1 MTQMLA
7 TDAAP
12 RAARTAVARDHVFFS
27 VMAFAMTA
35 VVGIGFSRTYF
46 HRIAEG
52 SATPLI
58 HIHGA
63 VFAAWMVLFIAQ
75 ALLVAQGRTRLHRRV
90 GVWGV
95 FFAVVMLVLGT
106 VTGIVAAR
114 HGYRGPLPTDMTA
127 LQFLLVAPLRDM
139 IVFGALTGAAIARS
153 HDVQAHNRLMLMATL
168 GGLVPA
174 GAARLPGGEP
184 TLLVVFLT
192 MLAAGPVY
200 DWLTR
205 RRVHWAYVCG
215 IAVTLLS
222 SAVAAAVAQTSGWQS
237 FAQTLID

>member
-1 MTQMLA
+1 MLA
-7 TDAAP
+7 TDAAS
-12 RAARTAVARDHVFFS
+12 RSARTTVARDHLFFS
-27 VMAFAMTA
+27 VMAIAMTA
-35 VVGIGFSRTYF
+35 VVAAGFSRTYF
-46 HRIAEG
+46 RRVAEG

-63 VFAAWMVLFIAQ
+63 VFAVWMVLFIAQ
-75 ALLVAQGRTRLHRRV
+75 ALLVARGHTRLHRRV

-95 FFAVVMLVLGT
+95 FFAAAMLVLGT
-106 VTGIVAAR
+106 VTGVIAAR
-114 HGYRGPLPTDMTA
+114 HGYRGPLPTSMTA
-127 LQFLLVAPLRDM
+127 LQFLLVAPVRDM
-139 IVFGALTGAAIARS
+139 LVFGALTGAAIALSR
-153 HDVQAHNRLMLMATL
+153 DVQTHKRLMLMATL

-184 TLLVVFLT
+184 TLLVVVLA

-200 DWLTR
+200 DWVTR

-215 IAVTLLS
+215 IAVTILS
-222 SAVAAAVAQTSGWQS
+222 SVIAEALAQTAGWQS

>member
-1 MTQMLA
+1 MLA
-7 TDAAP
+7 ADVTT
-12 RAARTAVARDHVFFS
+12 RAATTTAARDHVFFS
-27 VMAFAMTA
+27 FMAVAMTA
-35 VVGIGFSRTYF
+35 VVGAGFSRTYF

-75 ALLVAQGRTRLHRRV
+75 ALLA
-90 GVWGV
+90 
-95 FFAVVMLVLGT
+95 A
-106 VTGIVAAR
+106 TG
-114 HGYRGPLPTDMTA
+114 HTLS
-127 LQFLLVAPLRDM
+127 RD
-139 IVFGALTGAAIARS
+139 TQT
-153 HDVQAHNRLMLMATL
+153 HKRLMLMATL

-184 TLLVVFLT
+184 TLLAVFLT

-200 DWLTR
+200 DWVTR

-215 IAVTLLS
+215 IAVTLVS
-222 SAVAAAVAQTSGWQS
+222 SAIAAALAQTSGWQS
-237 FAQTLID
+237 FAQTLVD